1 LTQPARGH
9 RRQAPARSG
18 NLHRSGRGAA
28 RRSGPLRSYPVRWI
42 VVCALAVVVLLAWG
56 AVARAFAPK
65 GNTVATHFDAII
77 VLGYPADSDGN
88 PTPEQLARV
97 SEGVREYGRGV
108 APRLIMTGGPAHNKV
123 VEAESMARVAR
134 AQGVPDSA
142 IVLEPQA
149 TSTMENAC
157 FSERIMQQHGWRSA
171 EVVTSEY
178 HLPRS
183 GMIFS
188 RTSLEWRT
196 HAAPSVMGQGSGRM
210 NTVSEV
216 LKTMRYLL
224 YARWADSCSP

>member
-1 LTQPARGH
+1 MTQTARGH
-9 RRQAPARSG
+9 RRHAPARSG
-18 NLHRSGRGAA
+18 NWHRSGRGRA
-28 RRSGPLRSYPVRWI
+28 RRVGLVRWI
-42 VVCALAVVVLLAWG
+42 VIGVLAVVVLTVW
-56 AVARAFAPK
+56 AVAALIFAPK
-65 GNTVATHFDAII
+65 GNTTATHFDAII
-77 VLGYPADSDGN
+77 VLGFPADSDGN

-108 APRLIMTGGPAHNKV
+108 APRLIMTGGPAHNQV

-149 TSTMENAC
+149 TSTIENAC

-171 EVVTSEY
+171 EVITSAY

-188 RTSLEWRT
+188 RTSLEWRG
-196 HAAPSVMGQGSGRM
+196 HAAPSVMGHEPGRM
-210 NTVSEV
+210 NNLSEV
-216 LKTMRYLL
+216 LKTVRYLL
-224 YARWADSCSP
+224 YGRWADACSP